1 MNNRSFLRGA
11 IIVLAVITA
20 VIHLTRVPFTGI
32 PFLLNAVGFLV
43 LAAAVVFEF
52 PFLSGRRSLVQYA
65 LMGFTVVTILAW
77 VAIGDKSLPDG
88 LTGYIAKI
96 DELLLLAAVFQ
107 YSRLTKTA

>member
-11 IIVLAVITA
+11 IIVLSVITA
-20 VIHLTRVPFTGI
+20 VIHFTRISAGI

-43 LAAAVVFEF
+43 LAAAVVLE
-52 PFLSGRRSLVQYA
+52 PAFLAGRQRLVQYA
-65 LMGFTVVTILAW
+65 MMAFAAVTILAW

-96 DELLLLAAVFQ
+96 DELLLIVAVFQ
-107 YSRLTKTA
+107 YGRLTKTA

>member
-11 IIVLAVITA
+11 IIVLSVITA
-20 VIHLTRVPFTGI
+20 VIHLTRIGAGI

-43 LAAAVVFEF
+43 LGAAVYFE
-52 PFLSGRRSLVQYA
+52 PAFLAGRQRLVQYA
-65 LMGFTVVTILAW
+65 LMAFTVITILAW

-107 YSRLTKTA
+107 YGRLTKTA

>member
-11 IIVLAVITA
+11 IVVLALVTI
-20 VIHLTRVPFTGI
+20 VIHLTRISSGI
-32 PFLLNAVGFLV
+32 AFLLNAIGFLV
-43 LAAAVVFEF
+43 LASAVVFEF
-52 PFLSGRRSLVQYA
+52 PFLAGRRRLVQYA
-65 LMGFTVVTILAW
+65 LMAFTVVTILAW
-77 VAIGDKSLPDG
+77 IAIGDKSLPDG